1 MASSYHLIVKKSLD
15 ENRIAYSL
23 PEHIQRGWHRIYT
36 LEEQQFNAQTYII
49 GLDVQIPNS
58 VVRQRLG
65 TRELSMKRNAVIL
78 SKAFELPDELFM
90 NLSNGHKVPEII
102 EDEEK
107 LRFEWNDDDN
117 YHGAKHKK
125 PKNTYQHDYDNRE
138 PLSLNDLIEEI
149 HANGGKNLKNDD
161 SKLIRNLMQIISRQ
175 KSNQIFNIYDELVNA
190 QLMSKNIGVPKL
202 VQVLQDI
209 QKVFEQVAMKTNVT
223 SIQTII
229 NVLLEN
235 DKTYRLANDLRKSFN
250 ENMEQHRQQQ
260 ILKFEDKSAASD
272 LTMLTRDL
280 KSILNIDGDTINHD
294 RDKQIKFIT
303 EQLNITFQRAHLDG
317 IKAVFDALKS
327 SMGVSLNDSI
337 ARMENSLTTKLTEHE
352 SIFIESYIHDYL
364 ASLSNNELKLVYERL
379 VQQGTLKRIAITGEM
394 NQVITMSL
402 MKKIDTNGLGAAV
415 EDIENA
421 QLDNNSINELTQAL
435 TNIYHYIQTQP
446 SISLEQ
452 IENQLGMAYFIE
464 THNLDKAD
472 IYKLSEAADLYSIV
486 RVNLSAEATNDECS
500 AFLENLKTPLIRR
513 CIQRILTLIN
523 QDKTIDLDKVSSK
536 FYNERII
543 DLLND
548 LFHGS
553 DELNRNLVFHQIK
566 KELKKNK
573 ELPDKLYRQM
583 LKEKLIPIDTR
594 TKIDTDKK
602 KVSIIIHETNQ
613 IFNNIDDRLKQE
625 QLVDFFD
632 RLDITLPERVKHWYK
647 TKENDQKLQSS
658 VSKKL
663 NRSLSTRHTMNK
675 SIGKPTKTETSSKHT
690 SKKNR
695 SVLKFAPNIT
705 TKVLDST
712 QKTSKN
718 TDKNEK
724 EKLQSVSQTAL
735 PLKSEEQQE
744 KPPVISQDQPVQIS
758 TTTNMA
764 HVSRK
769 PSQTL
774 IASLPSAKEIIDPV
788 DPLGLQNEI
797 GNQRISDRQT
807 LNTKIDFEEEFKS
820 SQNISTSTEIF
831 QADLEIIQPETTL
844 SGNMNENKTMNFE
857 FNPDVAPLVYFT
869 PVKNDSKQEINIAV
883 AEKVAE
889 SINDVEYI
897 RIKARRLLAKTIPSN
912 IVRQLIEEETP
923 IARISSSSNLGTS
936 NEETTF
942 LVAENRKFS
951 DPSAEPTNESPI
963 STTALSL
970 DNIKVSPKTLRRNL
984 PKSTKKTADT
994 YMNSLTKALRDLFAR
1009 SEYDNTKLQKI
1020 HGELIASGQISPL
1033 NEFYRSPNEA
1043 LRVTLDHCITYADL
1057 IKWTLSLLQT
1067 NNKPNLLDFGRDL
1080 YLIAIDLDFSLI
1092 ERIDDKRCAIEIQEN
1107 LKHELQTITETDL
1120 REINSYLNAS
1130 QLEKLVHI
1138 AKKLN
1143 VTSKDRMISDLNLLL
1158 LHLVQICHTFELKYR
1173 PMQTRI
1179 REVGERFKSRAIT
1192 DLVHKLD
1199 EIEKRLAKNFS
1210 ITLFGLSKRMN
1221 ESRVLLIK

>member
-1 MASSYHLIVKKSLD
+1 
-15 ENRIAYSL
+15 
-23 PEHIQRGWHRIYT
+23 
-36 LEEQQFNAQTYII
+36 
-49 GLDVQIPNS
+49 
-58 VVRQRLG
+58 
-65 TRELSMKRNAVIL
+65 
-78 SKAFELPDELFM
+78 
-90 NLSNGHKVPEII
+90 
-102 EDEEK
+102 
-107 LRFEWNDDDN
+107 
-117 YHGAKHKK
+117 
-125 PKNTYQHDYDNRE
+125 
-138 PLSLNDLIEEI
+138 
-149 HANGGKNLKNDD
+149 
-161 SKLIRNLMQIISRQ
+161 
-175 KSNQIFNIYDELVNA
+175 
-190 QLMSKNIGVPKL
+190 
-202 VQVLQDI
+202 
-209 QKVFEQVAMKTNVT
+209 
-223 SIQTII
+223 
-229 NVLLEN
+229 
-235 DKTYRLANDLRKSFN
+235 
-250 ENMEQHRQQQ
+250 
-260 ILKFEDKSAASD
+260 
-272 LTMLTRDL
+272 MLTRDL

-553 DELNRNLVFHQIK
+553 DEFNRNLVFHQIK

-675 SIGKPTKTETSSKHT
+675 SIGKPTKTETSPKHT
-690 SKKNR
+690 SKKSR

-705 TKVLDST
+705 TKVFDST
-712 QKTSKN
+712 QKT
-718 TDKNEK
+718 
-724 EKLQSVSQTAL
+724 
-735 PLKSEEQQE
+735 
-744 KPPVISQDQPVQIS
+744 
-758 TTTNMA
+758 
-764 HVSRK
+764 
-769 PSQTL
+769 
-774 IASLPSAKEIIDPV
+774 
-788 DPLGLQNEI
+788 
-797 GNQRISDRQT
+797 
-807 LNTKIDFEEEFKS
+807 
-820 SQNISTSTEIF
+820 
-831 QADLEIIQPETTL
+831 
-844 SGNMNENKTMNFE
+844 
-857 FNPDVAPLVYFT
+857 
-869 PVKNDSKQEINIAV
+869 
-883 AEKVAE
+883 
-889 SINDVEYI
+889 
-897 RIKARRLLAKTIPSN
+897 
-912 IVRQLIEEETP
+912 
-923 IARISSSSNLGTS
+923 
-936 NEETTF
+936 
-942 LVAENRKFS
+942 
-951 DPSAEPTNESPI
+951 
-963 STTALSL
+963 
-970 DNIKVSPKTLRRNL
+970 
-984 PKSTKKTADT
+984 
-994 YMNSLTKALRDLFAR
+994 
-1009 SEYDNTKLQKI
+1009 
-1020 HGELIASGQISPL
+1020 
-1033 NEFYRSPNEA
+1033 
-1043 LRVTLDHCITYADL
+1043 
-1057 IKWTLSLLQT
+1057 
-1067 NNKPNLLDFGRDL
+1067 
-1080 YLIAIDLDFSLI
+1080 
-1092 ERIDDKRCAIEIQEN
+1092 
-1107 LKHELQTITETDL
+1107 
-1120 REINSYLNAS
+1120 
-1130 QLEKLVHI
+1130 
-1138 AKKLN
+1138 
-1143 VTSKDRMISDLNLLL
+1143 
-1158 LHLVQICHTFELKYR
+1158 
-1173 PMQTRI
+1173 
-1179 REVGERFKSRAIT
+1179 
-1192 DLVHKLD
+1192 
-1199 EIEKRLAKNFS
+1199 
-1210 ITLFGLSKRMN
+1210 
-1221 ESRVLLIK
+1221 

>member
-36 LEEQQFNAQTYII
+36 SEEQQFNAQTYII

-65 TRELSMKRNAVIL
+65 TRKLSMKKNAAIL

-90 NLSNGHKVPEII
+90 NLSNEHKVSEII

-107 LRFEWNDDDN
+107 LSFEWSDDDN
-117 YHGAKHKK
+117 YYGAKHKK
-125 PKNTYQHDYDNRE
+125 PKKNYQYDSGNRE

-149 HANGGKNLKNDD
+149 HTNGGKNLKHDD

-175 KSNQIFNIYDELVNA
+175 KSNRIFNIYDELINA
-190 QLMSKNIGVPKL
+190 QLISKNIGVPKL
-202 VQVLQDI
+202 VQALQDI

-235 DKTYRLANDLRKSFN
+235 DSTYRLANDLRKSFN

-272 LTMLTRDL
+272 VTMLTRDL
-280 KSILNIDGDTINHD
+280 KLILNIDGDTINHD

-303 EQLNITFQRAHLDG
+303 EQLNIIFQRAHLDG
-317 IKAVFDALKS
+317 IRAVFDALKS
-327 SMGVSLNDSI
+327 SMGVSLNDFI
-337 ARMENSLTTKLTEHE
+337 DRMENSLTTKLTEHD
-352 SIFIESYIHDYL
+352 SIFIESYIHDYFT
-364 ASLSNNELKLVYERL
+364 SLSNNELKLAYERL
-379 VQQGTLKRIAITGEM
+379 VQQGTLKRVAITGEM
-394 NQVITMSL
+394 NQTITMSL
-402 MKKIDTNGLGAAV
+402 MKKIDTNGLGAV
-415 EDIENA
+415 IEDIENA

-435 TNIYHYIQTQP
+435 TNIYHHIQTQP

-452 IENQLGMAYFIE
+452 IENKLGMAYFIE
-464 THNLDKAD
+464 THNLNKAD
-472 IYKLSEAADLYSIV
+472 IYKLSKAADLYSIV
-486 RVNLSAEATNDECS
+486 RVNLPAEATNDECS
-500 AFLENLKTPLIRR
+500 AFLDNLKAPLIRR
-513 CIQRILTLIN
+513 CIQRILTLTN

-548 LFHGS
+548 LIHGS
-553 DELNRNLVFHQIK
+553 DELNRNLILYQIK

-583 LKEKLIPIDTR
+583 LKEKLIPIETK

-602 KVSIIIHETNQ
+602 KISIIIHETNQ

-625 QLVDFFD
+625 QFVDFFD
-632 RLDITLPERVKHWYK
+632 QLDITLPERVKHWYK
-647 TKENDQKLQSS
+647 TRESGQKLQSS

-663 NRSLSTRHTMNK
+663 NRSLSTRHPVNK
-675 SIGKPTKTETSSKHT
+675 SISKPTKTVTSSKHD

-705 TKVLDST
+705 TKVFNST
-712 QKTSKN
+712 QKTSN
-718 TDKNEK
+718 NADKNEK
-724 EKLQSVSQTAL
+724 EKLQSVSQASL
-735 PLKSEEQQE
+735 PLKTEAQQE
-744 KPPVISQDQPVQIS
+744 NPTVITQVQPVQIS
-758 TTTNMA
+758 TTTSMA
-764 HVSRK
+764 HVSSK
-769 PSQTL
+769 PSQASIT
-774 IASLPSAKEIIDPV
+774 SLPSAKEIIDPI
-788 DPLGLQNEI
+788 DPLGLKNEI
-797 GNQRISDRQT
+797 DNQRISDRQT

-820 SQNISTSTEIF
+820 SQNISISTEIF
-831 QADLEIIQPETTL
+831 QADLEIIQPETTS

-857 FNPDVAPLVYFT
+857 FNPDVAPLVYLT

-883 AEKVAE
+883 AEKVAQ
-889 SINDVEYI
+889 SISDAEYI
-897 RIKARRLLAKTIPSN
+897 RIKAQRLLAKTMPSN
-912 IVRQLIEEETP
+912 IVRQLIEEEP
-923 IARISSSSNLGTS
+923 AIARISSSSNLGTS

-942 LVAENRKFS
+942 LGAENRKFS
-951 DPSAEPTNESPI
+951 DPSAEPTNESSI
-963 STTALSL
+963 STTALPL
-970 DNIKVSPKTLRRNL
+970 DNIKVSPKHLRRNL
-984 PKSTKKTADT
+984 PKSIKNTADM

-1020 HGELIASGQISPL
+1020 HGELIASGHISPL

-1043 LRVTLDHCITYADL
+1043 LRVTLDHCVTYADL

-1080 YLIAIDLDFSLI
+1080 YLIAIDLDFLLI

-1130 QLEKLVHI
+1130 QLEKLVHSS
-1138 AKKLN
+1138 KKLN
-1143 VTSKDRMISDLNLLL
+1143 VASKDRMISDLNLLL
-1158 LHLVQICHTFELKYR
+1158 LHLIQICHTFELKYR

-1179 REVGERFKSRAIT
+1179 REIGARFKSRAIT

-1199 EIEKRLAKNFS
+1199 EIEKRLAKTFS